1 MKTLS
6 FLLIMWFSFLWV
18 SFWNSSTWDF
28 YSSTWNNQ
36 SKIQVFQ
43 SGSDWE
49 LTPTLPIKQTQ
60 PTQRKNNRI
69 IKYWFKDK
77 MFSYNHG
84 TWEDKQRWFLW
95 VDYNQKRD
103 LEDRDFIDV
112 DQAFPEWVDLS
123 LKNEEFRL
131 DIPNTWNKHLEAY
144 WIAKKKYKNIYW
156 DSKKWDYPKFIFVFV
171 HGLNGNKTWW
181 FKDWTFN
188 WNFNRLKHIAYY
200 NDWVYISP
208 TVRNFSDWADKI
220 ANLFSII
227 KKNYPKTKLIL
238 ACWSSWGETCWK
250 VYNNVD
256 VPLDWIMLLGSMIA
270 PNGIKTIIKRQI
282 PIYYWH
288 WGKDRAI
295 WVNWIINFYSQV
307 KKMSSHRDLIR
318 LEVFTNWVH
327 WTPLRMV
334 DYLKVLQWMFWEEN
348 KRVIDKSIGLP
359 PSQDKPTKI
368 DETYPTNY

>member
-1 MKTLS
+1 MIKTLL
-6 FLLIMWFSFLWV
+6 LLIMWLNFVWF
-18 SFWNSSTWDF
+18 SFWNSL
-28 YSSTWNNQ
+28 TWNVQIKKPVVQKQSLPKRTQDYRNNNQ
-36 SKIQVFQ
+36 
-43 SGSDWE
+43 
-49 LTPTLPIKQTQ
+49 
-60 PTQRKNNRI
+60 I

-84 TWEDKQRWFLW
+84 TWEDKQHWFLW

-123 LKNEEFRL
+123 LKKEEYKL
-131 DIPNTWNKHLEAY
+131 DIPNVWPSHIEAY
-144 WIAKKKYKNIYW
+144 WIAKKKYKNVYW
-156 DSKKWDYPKFIFVFV
+156 LHLNKWSYPKFVFVFI

-200 NDWVYISP
+200 NDSIYISP

-220 ANLFSII
+220 AGLFSSIRTDS
-227 KKNYPKTKLIL
+227 PKTKLIL
-238 ACWSSWGETCWK
+238 ACGSSGGETCWK
-250 VYNNVD
+250 VYNDTD
-256 VPLDWIMLLGSMIA
+256 VPLDWMMLLGSMVA
-270 PNGIKTIIKRQI
+270 PNGIKTIVKRQI

-295 WVNWIINFYSQV
+295 WVNWIINFYSQI
-307 KKMSSHRDLIR
+307 KKLPSHKDLIK
-318 LEVFTNWVH
+318 LEVFTNGVH

-348 KRVIDKSIGLP
+348 KKVIDKSIGLP
-359 PSQDKPTKI
+359 LSQDKPVKI
-368 DETYPTNY
+368 DEIYPTEY